1 MYIVHQDIEK
11 YAAAHSTPES
21 ELLQKLNRDTHAHIL
36 KARMLSGHL
45 QGNVLATFSQMLRP
59 KRVLEIGTFTGYSA
73 ICLAQG
79 LAQDGLLYTLEA
91 NEELEGMINKYIAA
105 ADLADK
111 IKLIIGNAMQIIPT
125 LDETFDMVFIDADK
139 SNYSNYYD
147 LVFGK
152 VRKGGFIIAD
162 NVLWYGKVL
171 DKQDKDTQAI
181 KDFNEK
187 VMQDSRVTNTLLPL
201 RDGLMIAQ
209 KMV

>member
-21 ELLQKLNRDTHAHIL
+21 ELLQKLNRDTHAHVL

-59 KRVLEIGTFTGYSA
+59 KRILEIGTFTGYSA

-79 LAQDGLLYTLEA
+79 LAENGLLYTLEA
-91 NEELEGMINKYIAA
+91 NEELESMINKYVKEAE
-105 ADLADK
+105 LADK

-181 KDFNEK
+181 KSFNEK
-187 VMQDSRVTNTLLPL
+187 VQQDTRVINTLLPL

-209 KMV
+209 KL

>member
-1 MYIVHQDIEK
+1 MYIVHQEIEK

-21 ELLQKLNRDTHAHIL
+21 EVLGRLNRDTYANVL
-36 KARMLSGHL
+36 QARMLSGHL
-45 QGNVLATFSQMLRP
+45 QGNMLATFSQMLRP
-59 KRVLEIGTFTGYSA
+59 RRVLEIGTFTGYSA

-79 LAQDGLLYTLEA
+79 LAEDGLLYTLEV
-91 NEELEGMINKYIAA
+91 NEEMEEMISKYISEAG
-105 ADLADK
+105 LSSK
-111 IKLIIGNAMQIIPT
+111 IKLLIGNAMQLIPA

-139 SNYSNYYD
+139 LNYANYYD
-147 LVFGK
+147 LVFDK

-181 KDFNEK
+181 RHFNEK
-187 VMQDSRVTNTLLPL
+187 IQQDERVSNTLLPL

-209 KMV
+209 KL